1 MNGAIE
7 TDSNYDVPSVFSWH
21 FLEAPVAEAI
31 RIRSDLAEGR
41 FVRVSQKDMTVRA
54 NGGRKS
60 ECFIYVNSFEESAR
74 VHVCMQNQLLC

>member
-1 MNGAIE
+1 MAPLRLIVIMTFLLCLVGI
-7 TDSNYDVPSVFSWH
+7 S
-21 FLEAPVAEAI
+21 LEAPVAEAI